1 MATKTTETI
10 FYCPINPSNSRCSSR
25 CAWNIGNMCSVK
37 IIADRLFH
45 ISIDSND
52 IAEKIEEYTDYF
64 LDDEDEEYEEEE

>member
-1 MATKTTETI
+1 MATKTTKTI
-10 FYCPINPSNSRCSSR
+10 FYCPINPSNRCSSG

-52 IAEKIEEYTDYF
+52 IAEKNEGYTAY
-64 LDDEDEEYEEEE
+64 LMDDEDAEYEEEE